1 MNESVRAVPGDDMM
15 TEQSALFLYWLPSTA
30 LDSQPLGAVMVEP
43 DFEQIFKGVRELCF
57 PAGQAVVQSP
67 HDNVDP
73 NAVLYL
79 PALQAVQ
86 LGEAAEDA

>member
-1 MNESVRAVPGDDMM
+1 MM

-57 PAGQAVVQSP
+57 PAGQAVHDVAPAPDIDVYAQNVQGASP
-67 HDNVDP
+67 S
-73 NAVLYL
+73 
-79 PALQAVQ
+79 
-86 LGEAAEDA
+86 AE